1 MQFSNPDDQIP
12 HDDNHLVTIHKKDL
26 HVFFLQNTLRPAQKL
41 KGKTKMQI
49 ASARIK
55 TQGTYECFLKSNLME
70 FFCVSAWSS
79 KLASTRRNQTRTG
92 EEGLKEQIKP
102 LSLPKLKSV
111 KVLACLKGWTVVK
124 LPMDLISAD
133 HTAEVRSSTAGSFN
147 IYSVQSFGWTK
158 VPITC

>member
-1 MQFSNPDDQIP
+1 MELQTGIN
-12 HDDNHLVTIHKKDL
+12 KKKP
-26 HVFFLQNTLRPAQKL
+26 NTNR
-41 KGKTKMQI
+41 G
-49 ASARIK
+49 
-55 TQGTYECFLKSNLME
+55 
-70 FFCVSAWSS
+70 
-79 KLASTRRNQTRTG
+79 RRV
-92 EEGLKEQIKP
+92 EEQIKP